1 MLYKIHVNNP
11 ITVIESDQNV
21 DQPKSFKQNTKDFF
35 YSDEDNLLGNIFE

>member
-35 YSDEDNLLGNIFE
+35 DRDRKSVV